1 MSASFVG
8 MTLSVTLLNPPN
20 AVVNGRVAGV
30 VAGQTLV
37 LEDGTSPSYDAS
49 AVSLNHLAAWVPT
62 TNERLGQFNVPSN
75 QIADLKVIQ
84 GRPPQAPPP
93 VPAPIV
99 PLQVAAASP
108 SATKHASFADPAI
121 VGYSRAPRSAA
132 RATVQ
137 QDSASMPIKSVLSAA
152 SAKLPTGTSPFVGN
166 APQTGT
172 EAQDANKTSRYT
184 EHIGKRRQSQ
194 ETVRAANENTSAT
207 SSILPGNSRWPQP
220 VRDYVSRALTEELP
234 ADVSLEA
241 VARKLKAM
249 VGEAAEQNT
258 LESTDWANLP
268 PPQEQLR
275 WTTSKADAEPQ
286 SGKKTRRGKKGPAAS
301 AVPLRPV
308 APKQTI
314 SPDVSRNGNDM
325 NSTVKSK
332 KGWRSTPLLQEQLPS
347 PVNGS
352 EPAKKKRNRR
362 SQAQLSEMQNGW
374 ATEDATDIQG
384 LDDFDFEA
392 NLSKFDKR
400 TVFDQ
405 IRNEDTT
412 ADEERL
418 VSHNR
423 LPKARPGTYGGK
435 NLHPTENV
443 LSPKLGAKHGSS
455 GLESASDADTEL
467 NFGSG
472 RNSRESMSRASTK
485 RPPRRSDSGMLDDG
499 HHVMTASFTSNNF
512 NRSMSSIR
520 NAAMHGSP
528 GAASSPNPLRARSP
542 GSVISTTQSME
553 HLRLG
558 PRQSNPHFRLRTNQ
572 QMCLSFPPDR
582 LGQIEADVT
591 SSFRISEDAITE
603 NAARGVAQTILSV
616 ASKPGANRRNSKPNA
631 PNLSISGGRPV
642 VVILAGN
649 HTTGAR
655 AIAAARHLYGRGLKI
670 LVCVPEYASPS
681 VWHPQLARQL
691 QSLQACGRKAAR
703 IEGWTST
710 SAYIKRLEG
719 PPVVIVDALL
729 DGVRYEDVHDRTR
742 QAEVR
747 EMIEWANRSRAGV
760 VSIGCPSG
768 FHASDGSTTVLEGEP
783 LAVQPEKVIALGAP
797 LQGLLEA
804 VRYGDGSQWAISVAD
819 IGINMAFRSSE
830 TVQFGSEWLVG
841 LKFSPGEDGDGA

>member
-37 LEDGTSPSYDAS
+37 LED
-49 AVSLNHLAAWVPT
+49 AWVPT

-528 GAASSPNPLRARSP
+528 GAASSLTLFVHGHP
-542 GSVISTTQSME
+542 
-553 HLRLG
+553 
-558 PRQSNPHFRLRTNQ
+558 
-572 QMCLSFPPDR
+572 
-582 LGQIEADVT
+582 IEADVT